1 MTHQSNAPRL
11 PGAAD
16 PDTEPGPPRDVHV
29 VLFGLMGSGKTTVGH
44 LVANELGR
52 PFVDSDSI
60 VELRTGHRPPVVVEE
75 GSLDELHAVELDV
88 FRRVLAHHDPVVFAA
103 AASIVDRI
111 DIADLGGSWSV
122 WLETS
127 PETLAERVLG
137 DRHERPLIGEHP
149 EQVLAA
155 QHERR
160 APLGEAV
167 AAMTVA
173 TDGVEP
179 NAVAAEICAAW
190 RARIS

>member
-1 MTHQSNAPRL
+1 MAHQPNVQRV

-16 PDTEPGPPRDVHV
+16 PDTEPGAPRDVHL

-60 VELRTGHRPPVVVEE
+60 VELRTGRRPPVVVEE
-75 GSLDELHAVELDV
+75 GSVDELHAVELDV

-103 AASIVDRI
+103 AASIVDRV
-111 DIADLGGSWSV
+111 DPADLGGSWSV

-127 PETLAERVLG
+127 PGALAERVLA
-137 DRHERPLIGEHP
+137 DRHERPLIGEDP
-149 EQVLAA
+149 EQILAA

-160 APLGEAV
+160 DPLGKAIAEL
-167 AAMTVA
+167 TVT

-179 NAVAAEICAAW
+179 NAIAARICAAW
-190 RARIS
+190 RARTA